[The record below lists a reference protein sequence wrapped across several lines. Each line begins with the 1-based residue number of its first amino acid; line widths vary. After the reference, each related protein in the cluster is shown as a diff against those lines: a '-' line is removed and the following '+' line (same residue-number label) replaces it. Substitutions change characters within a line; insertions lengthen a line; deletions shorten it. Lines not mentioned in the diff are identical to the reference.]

1 MDIHKKDKR
10 LQLLNDLFARKR
22 VCSFQEILDDAGCP
36 EITTR
41 RDLKEI
47 KAISSY
53 SHQRRFLTLPT
64 IPTFNEYGIWQFNGI
79 GFSRYKDS
87 LELIVN
93 VINSSEKGLT
103 REDIEKI
110 LRIKIFQQIQVLL
123 TRNKLNR
130 AKVGNRYVYLPEE
143 LVKSKKLRVE
153 LLDAREAEEYH
164 VGKIKITDL
173 IAVLKALLAEH
184 MIDMDNLEK
193 VIRKYSLGLSIQKIE
208 QIILKFDL
216 SSKKN
221 VNAFEG
227 LKGEVSK

>member
-22 VCSFQEILDDAGCP
+22 VCSFQEIVDDAGCP

-110 LRIKIFQQIQVLL
+110 LGIKIFQQIQILL

-130 AKVGNRYVYLPEE
+130 AKVGNRYVYLPGK
-143 LVKSKKLRVE
+143 LVKNKKLRVE

-164 VGKIKITDL
+164 VEKIRINDL

-193 VIRKYSLGLSIQKIE
+193 VIRKYSLRLTVQKIE

-216 SSKKN
+216 SSKK
-221 VNAFEG
+221 
-227 LKGEVSK
+227 KR

>member
-1 MDIHKKDKR
+1 MDVHKKDKR
-10 LQLLNDLFARKR
+10 LQLLNDLFTRKR
-22 VCSFQEILDDAGCP
+22 VCSFQEIVDDAGCP

-47 KAISSY
+47 RAISSY
-53 SHQRRFLTLPT
+53 SHQRRFFTLPT

-79 GFSRYKDS
+79 FFTRYKDS

-103 REDIEKI
+103 REDIERI
-110 LRIKIFQQIQVLL
+110 LGIKIFQQIQVLL

-130 AKVGNRYVYLPEE
+130 AKVGNRYVYLPEK
-143 LVKSKKLRVE
+143 LVNNKKRGVE
-153 LLDAREAEEYH
+153 ILDVREVEEYH
-164 VGKIKITDL
+164 VGKIRINDL

-193 VIRKYSLGLSIQKIE
+193 VINKYSLGLTVRKIE

-216 SSKKN
+216 SSKK
-221 VNAFEG
+221 
-227 LKGEVSK
+227 KR

>member
-1 MDIHKKDKR
+1 MGVHKKDKR
-10 LQLLNDLFARKR
+10 LQLLNDLFTRKR
-22 VCSFQEILDDAGCP
+22 VCSFQEIVDDAGCP

-53 SHQRRFLTLPT
+53 SHQRRFFTLPT

-79 GFSRYKDS
+79 FFTRYKDS

-103 REDIEKI
+103 REDIERI
-110 LRIKIFQQIQVLL
+110 LGIKIFQQIQVLL
-123 TRNKLNR
+123 TSNKLNR
-130 AKVGNRYVYLPEE
+130 AKVGNRYVYLPEK
-143 LVKSKKLRVE
+143 LVKNKKRGVE
-153 LLDAREAEEYH
+153 ILEVREVEEYH
-164 VGKIKITDL
+164 VGKIRINDL

-193 VIRKYSLGLSIQKIE
+193 VINKYSLGLTVRKIE

-216 SSKKN
+216 SSKK
-221 VNAFEG
+221 
-227 LKGEVSK
+227 KR

>member
-1 MDIHKKDKR
+1 MAAHKKDKR
-10 LQLLNDLFARKR
+10 LQLLNDLFVRER
-22 VCSFQEILDDAGCP
+22 VCSFQEIVNETGYP

-64 IPTFNEYGIWQFNGI
+64 IPVFNEYGIWQFNGI

-93 VINSSEKGLT
+93 VINSSEKGLS
-103 REDIEKI
+103 REDIERI
-110 LRIKIFQQIQVLL
+110 LGIKIFQQIQVLL

-130 AKVGNRYVYLPEE
+130 AKVGNRYVYLPEK
-143 LVKSKKLRVE
+143 LAKNKKLRIE
-153 LLDAREAEEYH
+153 LLDVLEAEEYH
-164 VGKIKITDL
+164 GGKIRINDL

-208 QIILKFDL
+208 QIIRKFDL
-216 SSKKN
+216 SSKK
-221 VNAFEG
+221 
-227 LKGEVSK
+227 KC